1 MHENWPRKRGK
12 IGYDTC
18 NPKKL
23 FVYII
28 KVALSNNDEKS
39 SVSKIY
45 AFLFKEKGIY
55 LIKYKVKYDDISIVQ
70 VTNPTF
76 SCWNDWPI
84 KRKIIHNLNFVC
96 KIRLCV
102 IL

>member
-1 MHENWPRKRGK
+1 MHGNSPRKRGT

-23 FVYII
+23 SVYII
-28 KVALSNNDEKS
+28 KVALSNDDKKS

-45 AFLFKEKGIY
+45 AFLFKEKGIC

-70 VTNPTF
+70 VTNSTF
-76 SCWNDWPI
+76 SC
-84 KRKIIHNLNFVC
+84 
-96 KIRLCV
+96 
-102 IL
+102 